1 MTAATCSTPNI
12 SHTRNSSGPRLPIS
26 ARPWTR
32 AQRLI
37 DERGISQREIADES
51 GVPLASVNRALS
63 IRWCGRTNFAAV
75 LRVRMAVE
83 RLLSADGLG
92 PLASRQLWAEYDVQ
106 LLETAA

>member
-1 MTAATCSTPNI
+1 MTALSSTPNI
-12 SHTRNSSGPRLPIS
+12 APTRNNGRARLPIS

-37 DERGISQREIADES
+37 DRAGITQRDIADES

-63 IRWCGRTNFAAV
+63 VRWCGRTNHAAV

-83 RLLSADGLG
+83 RLLADGPTPHEL
-92 PLASRQLWAEYDVQ
+92 QTLWAEYD
-106 LLETAA
+106 LDILETAA